1 MSLSNLVSLAGS
13 IGGVAS
19 AASDLA
25 SILTGPLAGSWW
37 GSLRQASYG
46 GVPFAV
52 VATNTRFG
60 TRNVVH
66 EYAFRDDA
74 WAEELGKLP
83 RRFEIVGFLIENS
96 RVYGGG
102 PVIAQRDRLVDV
114 CENGAQTLIHPT
126 FGRIDNVACLA
137 SEASESIEHGRVIMV
152 RFVFLRQGTRTYPS
166 QTTDTKSTLES
177 IADSVGLGA
186 VADFVT
192 DVATAVQTGAA
203 AVQTAVNTAIG
214 WYQVAESDIN
224 DVRRFFNS
232 VSTLTGNFGRFFGGG
247 NSGFA
252 ASNPS
257 SPAGTTAQQL
267 LESDAA
273 SRQAVQTAQ
282 KTLVATAA
290 NPGAG
295 AEFGKAAQ
303 SFVTAVLATASDPA
317 DGIRS
322 LMNLAGY
329 APTSAFGTSPIG
341 SAMRT
346 MQVST
351 AALLRRSALAGVA
364 TAVAS
369 WQPTS
374 FDDAQKMMVAV
385 TTQLD
390 SEIEIAADAGDDESY
405 TALRQMR
412 NGVVQDLQSRG
423 GGLAALSA
431 FEFNGNLPALV
442 LAHRIYGDA
451 ARGDQLV
458 RQVQPVNPL
467 FMPSSFDALSS

>member
-13 IGGVAS
+13 IGGVAA

-25 SILTGPLAGSWW
+25 SILTGPIAGSWW

-74 WAEELGKLP
+74 WAEEIGKLP

-102 PVIAQRDRLVDV
+102 PVITQRDRLVDV
-114 CENGAQTLIHPT
+114 CEKGAQTLIHPT
-126 FGRIDNVACLA
+126 FGRVDNVACLA

-152 RFVFLRQGTRTYPS
+152 RFVFLRQGARIYPS

-192 DVATAVQTGAA
+192 DVATAVQTGAV

-214 WYQVAESDIN
+214 WYQIAESDIN

-257 SPAGTTAQQL
+257 APAGTTAQQL
-267 LESDAA
+267 LESDAS

-282 KTLVATAA
+282 KVLVAAA
-290 NPGAG
+290 SNPGAG
-295 AEFGKAAQ
+295 AEFGAAAQ
-303 SFVTAVLATASDPA
+303 SFVSAVLATASDPA

-329 APTSAFGTSPIG
+329 APATAFGTSPIG
-341 SAMRT
+341 SAMLT

-374 FDDAQKMMVAV
+374 FDDAQNMMVTL

-390 SEIEIAADAGDDESY
+390 SEIEIAADAGDDTSY
-405 TALRQMR
+405 AALRQMR

-451 ARGDQLV
+451 TRGDQLV
-458 RQVQPVNPL
+458 RQVQPVNPI